1 VGDADVLGA
10 NLVAG
15 KQNVLLPLRNR
26 PDGSLD
32 MVGVERDI
40 RVGKGN
46 HERIASLPGVAEG
59 DHQRVPRLEFD
70 PLQLLL
76 AHLPEPTAS
85 QCVNYTV
92 KCKSCC
98 QLESAMG
105 QKMKNAPVYFTIAQ
119 VRHNPVL
126 RLGYYAP
133 DIQDRMRK
141 AGYPDFK
148 KGIAMAF
155 TLAPQLGDAPQPQAP
170 VAEQVER
177 LMFFSTDSTKGF
189 IVEQN
194 ALSFHTT
201 EYETFESLADEFMR
215 GLAIVHECVT
225 LAHSER
231 IGLRYL
237 DVVVPPGGETGLAE
251 YLAPGVLGLSSR
263 LPEDVTVSHSFAE
276 THVQTAK
283 CAVLARTI
291 IQSGSLG
298 FPMDLQPIG
307 VKVADR
313 FREINGVHA
322 IVDTDASIEGRN
334 PFNLELIKSQLQV
347 LHDGVGIA
355 FDATVTPIAVSA
367 WNS

>member
-1 VGDADVLGA
+1 MTH
-10 NLVAG
+10 
-15 KQNVLLPLRNR
+15 RY
-26 PDGSLD
+26 
-32 MVGVERDI
+32 
-40 RVGKGN
+40 
-46 HERIASLPGVAEG
+46 
-59 DHQRVPRLEFD
+59 QRVQQCLST
-70 PLQLLL
+70 
-76 AHLPEPTAS
+76 EPTAS
-85 QCVNYTV
+85 QSVNYTV
-92 KCKSCC
+92 KCQSCC

-126 RLGYYAP
+126 RLGSYAP

-148 KGIAMAF
+148 KGVSMAF
-155 TLAPQLGDAPQPQAP
+155 TLAHQLGDAQQPQAP
-170 VAEQVER
+170 VVEQVER
-177 LMFFSTDSTKGF
+177 LMFFSTDSTRGF

-201 EYETFESLADEFMR
+201 EYETFEALADEFTR

-237 DVVVPPGGETGLAE
+237 DAVVPPAGEPGLTD
-251 YLAPGVLGLSSR
+251 YLASGVLGLSSR
-263 LPEDVTVSHSFAE
+263 LPEDVRVSHSFAE
-276 THVQTAK
+276 THIQTAD
-283 CAVLARTI
+283 CTVLARTI
-291 IQSGSLG
+291 IQSGPLG

-307 VKVADR
+307 VKIADR

-322 IVDTDASIEGRN
+322 IVDTDASIEGRH
-334 PFNLELIKSQLQV
+334 PFDLDNIKSQLFV
-347 LHDGVGIA
+347 LRKGIGVA
-355 FDATVTPIAVSA
+355 FDATVTPLAVSA